1 MGLFLNIQNTLDQS
15 SVILFDFR
23 IKNLKLRM
31 SSSQPPI
38 KRYRKEEKK
47 ASSSDDEWKEAA
59 DSNDGKGGNK
69 SGKGGTRTR
78 E

>member
-1 MGLFLNIQNTLDQS
+1 
-15 SVILFDFR
+15 
-23 IKNLKLRM
+23 M

-59 DSNDGKGGNK
+59 DSDNGKSGNK
-69 SGKGGTRTR
+69 SGEGGTRTT
-78 E
+78 EYSGDLKSDHLK